1 MSNFILTTDSG
12 CDLPLE
18 LLNQQGVFTL
28 KMSYSLNGEIFTDTM
43 NPDDYKEFYAKM
55 RNGAVPKTSQ
65 LNVSDFMN
73 FFTPLVGKCKNIV
86 YVSLSSGVSGTY
98 NNAVTAAK
106 ELKETLGANIHV
118 VDSLMCSTGY
128 GALVLKAARMRD
140 DGCDAEQCAN
150 WLNENKLNL
159 NTYYT
164 TDDLTYL
171 TRSGRCSKTSAILG
185 TIFKIC
191 PILNVIENGKLN
203 VCERARGFKKAMQ
216 KIGQLIAKTV
226 ENAAKQTL
234 YICHSDVI
242 ERAKEFGQ
250 FLLTSIGFKDVL
262 YTDIGTIIGSNCGPG
277 VVAAFYFGKSRATKA

>member
-128 GALVLKAARMRD
+128 GALVLKAARM
-140 DGCDAEQCAN
+140 
-150 WLNENKLNL
+150 
-159 NTYYT
+159 
-164 TDDLTYL
+164 
-171 TRSGRCSKTSAILG
+171 
-185 TIFKIC
+185 
-191 PILNVIENGKLN
+191 
-203 VCERARGFKKAMQ
+203 
-216 KIGQLIAKTV
+216 
-226 ENAAKQTL
+226 
-234 YICHSDVI
+234 
-242 ERAKEFGQ
+242 
-250 FLLTSIGFKDVL
+250 
-262 YTDIGTIIGSNCGPG
+262 
-277 VVAAFYFGKSRATKA
+277 